1 MMQVYFGGVCVCVFF
16 FFFFVVICVNVSVIT
31 FMYLTGDWSLFDFV
45 DPPRHLALS
54 VADHTLNEGDPGV
67 LEMHLEQFLLPA
79 LPTDSAAY
87 IAPLPLVPSGGVSSV
102 EKKPTRIK
110 VTGRKYMAS
119 GAAASSVGG
128 TALTRGD
135 TSTPVAMIS
144 PGPISKK
151 RKTFVPPSL
160 SAFEAVQA
168 AYALPLGTSI
178 GAQAENVTS
187 TQLSYAGVVLPSS
200 NVSSVTGPIPQVG
213 ATAAVSCAMPPPT
226 PTTAVTVT
234 AGPVSI
240 SLTSSV
246 APSSLFDSPLS
257 IFSIADKE
265 TPAVHVTQEATSAGG
280 AAANDAGGSSSGIA
294 DDGTRLVDDL
304 YLPTISWDPNARDK
318 RFQPQWKIAESSRLL
333 FPPVIQRWIERA
345 YPPAEVAYVEA

>member
-1 MMQVYFGGVCVCVFF
+1 
-16 FFFFVVICVNVSVIT
+16 
-31 FMYLTGDWSLFDFV
+31 MYLTGDWSLFDFV

-54 VADHTLNEGDPGV
+54 VADHALNEGDPGV

-79 LPTDSAAY
+79 LPADSAAY

-168 AYALPLGTSI
+168 AYALPLGTY
-178 GAQAENVTS
+178 
-187 TQLSYAGVVLPSS
+187 LLSS
-200 NVSSVTGPIPQVG
+200 NMIINYKPLVTELWPFCMQV
-213 ATAAVSCAMPPPT
+213 
-226 PTTAVTVT
+226 
-234 AGPVSI
+234 
-240 SLTSSV
+240 L
-246 APSSLFDSPLS
+246 LS
-257 IFSIADKE
+257 GLK
-265 TPAVHVTQEATSAGG
+265 
-280 AAANDAGGSSSGIA
+280 
-294 DDGTRLVDDL
+294 L
-304 YLPTISWDPNARDK
+304 K
-318 RFQPQWKIAESSRLL
+318 M
-333 FPPVIQRWIERA
+333 
-345 YPPAEVAYVEA
+345 